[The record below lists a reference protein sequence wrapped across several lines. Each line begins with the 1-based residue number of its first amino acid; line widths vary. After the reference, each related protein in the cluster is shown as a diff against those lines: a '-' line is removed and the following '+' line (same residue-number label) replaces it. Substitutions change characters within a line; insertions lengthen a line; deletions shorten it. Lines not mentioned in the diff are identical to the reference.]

1 MSDPDNVNPALEPQ
15 TITVQR
21 GENPRPDTGWP
32 WILTPYEIAYIQAFN
47 SRPVRGG
54 DWAGSERDEVRLDD
68 EATGIRAQAAPAKG
82 KPKRARVP
90 QALRP
95 GAISGR
101 PATVPV
107 WVALTVSF
115 VLVAAAVVYLSLGLA
130 NLELWNTFAE
140 ENSRLIE
147 QLNG

>member
-1 MSDPDNVNPALEPQ
+1 M
-15 TITVQR
+15 
-21 GENPRPDTGWP
+21 
-32 WILTPYEIAYIQAFN
+32 LTPYEIAYIHAFN

-54 DWAGSERDEVRLDD
+54 DWAGAERDEVRLDD
-68 EATGIRAQAAPAKG
+68 EATGIRALVAPAMR
-82 KPKRARVP
+82 KPKLAR
-90 QALRP
+90 
-95 GAISGR
+95 GAQPSR
-101 PATVPV
+101 RENFAARQTTVPV

-115 VLVAAAVVYLSLGLA
+115 VLVAAAVVYLSLGIA